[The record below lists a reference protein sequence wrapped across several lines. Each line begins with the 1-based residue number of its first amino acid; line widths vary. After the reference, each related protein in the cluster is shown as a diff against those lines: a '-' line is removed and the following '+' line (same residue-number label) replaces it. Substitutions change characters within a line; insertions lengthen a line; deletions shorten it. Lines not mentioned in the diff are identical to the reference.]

1 MLSLVPSMTQH
12 LGTGLSVGACT
23 WEEASL
29 VQCRDRDMGSEV
41 FVMALK
47 KGRTQPGQC
56 KHRKEAQVNLSG
68 WKECRTQ
75 PGSVQSPGGR
85 LRNVC
90 KGFA

>member
-1 MLSLVPSMTQH
+1 MTQH

-47 KGRTQPGQC
+47 KGRTQP
-56 KHRKEAQVNLSG
+56 AQVSSEMRLRSIC
-68 WKECRTQ
+68 W
-75 PGSVQSPGGR
+75 GGR
-85 LRNVC
+85 SAGPRLV
-90 KGFA
+90 G